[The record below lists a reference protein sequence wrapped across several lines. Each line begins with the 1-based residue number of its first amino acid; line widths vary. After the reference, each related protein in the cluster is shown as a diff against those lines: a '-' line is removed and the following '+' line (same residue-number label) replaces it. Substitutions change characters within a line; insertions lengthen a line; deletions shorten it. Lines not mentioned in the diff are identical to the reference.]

1 MGYRISLVRVYL
13 AAQIKRDTPTP
24 FAEIRAFIYLQRKP
38 QARTMA
44 RVQERLYIAIDQ
56 AEKTIEGLN
65 AGIEQGATRGLDF
78 NDEVKNPT
86 KITTIPATA
95 QRKVTIDG
103 LEVEQVDPDEM
114 PQMYDGMFISKK
126 FSDARGVD
134 WRYFSRDAQNEVMRT
149 RKILPLEF
157 NKVYR
162 YFARFNEEGK
172 IDWEYDESQLE
183 RLEKTKDLETIK
195 VSLIGA
201 IRSLDTGDI
210 QRDINIL
217 RELNERLVKLRGD

>member
-1 MGYRISLVRVYL
+1 M
-13 AAQIKRDTPTP
+13 P

-44 RVQERLYIAIDQ
+44 AIQERLYIAIDQ
-56 AEKTIEGLN
+56 AEKAIEGLN
-65 AGIEQGATRGLDF
+65 AGIERGSTRGLEF
-78 NDEVKNPT
+78 NEEVKKPT
-86 KITTIPATA
+86 KITTIPPTN

-126 FSDARGVD
+126 FSQSRGAD
-134 WRYFSRDAQNEVMRT
+134 WRYFSRQTQNRIMRT
-149 RKILPLEF
+149 QSVLPLVF

-183 RLEKTKDLETIK
+183 RLEKTKDLETIR